1 MAITPEKIFAVADE
15 LDAAG
20 FSPTLAAV
28 RKALGGGS
36 FTTISEGMTAWKAR
50 KAARAQ
56 PTMAPA
62 PPAIAQRLADLGA
75 EVWAAALS
83 LADARLA
90 SDRDALQTERS
101 QIEAERAEAAELADQ
116 VMAELEVTKS
126 ALLAATAAERAAR
139 SEVDGLREQLVDARL
154 RAATAEARA
163 TEIDKRAN
171 DLNVELAR
179 VNQHSADLVAALATQ
194 RG

>member
-1 MAITPEKIFAVADE
+1 MAITPDKIFAVADE

-62 PPAIAQRLADLGA
+62 PAAITQRLADLGA
-75 EVWAAALS
+75 EVWAAALAQ
-83 LADARLA
+83 ADARLA

-101 QIEAERAEAAELADQ
+101 QLEAERAEAAELADQ

-126 ALLAATAAERAAR
+126 ALAATAAADRAAR

-163 TEIDKRAN
+163 IEIDKRAN
-171 DLNVELAR
+171 DLNAELAR
-179 VNQHSADLVAALATQ
+179 VNQHSADLVAALTTQ